1 MSSSGYSPYHWCL
14 VSECKNTSVKTPEKL
29 WIQVPTDL
37 KMRNT
42 WLKLARRDP
51 KSLSTKTKYYFC
63 EDHFDLENDMENYI
77 QLKIMGSV
85 KRIRMRP
92 NCIPSRFDCQPG
104 RKRTFTESEPRAAF
118 MKRQRLS
125 IIKEI
130 EETTINETCDTPLS
144 SSSGQG
150 PLHRFPDPKTEDLES
165 IQKFSEWKAVLDG
178 PTQER
183 GDKYIYNHI
192 RLCNKHFLESYQ
204 LPSRR
209 LTKNAVPTLNL
220 NKVVRVT
227 EQPSTSAIGILDTD
241 EYSTMES
248 AVPSEPSRS
257 ATPVQPSDI
266 DMNQTTQSAVTLGP
280 STSVTPVRPRRFIK
294 MDSFKLK
301 LKNVLHSSK
310 FCGICLDSNESMN
323 SIDEELEIIASER
336 THATRVRGLVDVVF
350 KKANYSLASSN
361 ICNSCLEKLIQ
372 SYIFVE
378 TAKETSQIF
387 GNYVND
393 LFSISNN
400 IFNQLL
406 ESKTEIKNIV
416 IELDSK
422 SRDSL
427 VVEDEPTL
435 DTDQNNEMLEEQND
449 STLVRNT
456 VRCDNCSLRLPSNKT
471 LEIHKM
477 KCKGQKEHL
486 KAHRES
492 HYKVKCKFCHKLIVK
507 SELLDHYKTDHEE
520 SLLKCLKCELFYPL
534 HTHQSHTEV
543 CRQIKEDK
551 QQCSMCLKTFTENE
565 LKSHICKYSCPECT
579 EVPCMHY
586 KYLKSYRE
594 QILNNA
600 DKTKC
605 VDCDYVCKSK
615 EALLEHINRDHLNHH
630 PYTCDKCG
638 KQFYSKIVLGAH
650 ILRLHEDSFVCQ
662 FCDSEFRNI
671 NNYEIHV
678 ESCED
683 IKREF
688 ACENCPASFDF
699 LDNLTNHMKRRH
711 STNIFPCG
719 VCNKVFLKYSQ
730 RKEHVVKVHSELGM
744 KIVECAVCQE
754 SFDNQDDLVQH
765 LKSHGPDVTIYPCM
779 ICDTEYQTLKQF
791 QAHSKIHKGPF
802 ATCHVC
808 GKEMRE
814 ILLKKHLTT
823 HSNPIKTC
831 ETCGKSFRNK
841 YLLKIHQK
849 IHLESVP
856 CPKCEKMINPAR
868 LPSHLQ
874 GHLMNEKGMK
884 KHEPKYKCNL
894 CEYKTWDNTHLES
907 HMNQYHLKTKPY
919 ICHICSKDF
928 AGRHYLR
935 QHIKTH
941 NVNSVACMVCLK
953 SFANSTRLK
962 MHLRLHT
969 GEKPFTCE
977 ICGDQF
983 RLRKIL
989 TMHKLRKHSD
999 KTIICPLCSNK
1010 FHTNRDLRRHV
1021 TRVHCKQKKETERK
1035 WSMNQ

>member
-1 MSSSGYSPYHWCL
+1 M
-14 VSECKNTSVKTPEKL
+14 
-29 WIQVPTDL
+29 
-37 KMRNT
+37 
-42 WLKLARRDP
+42 P
-51 KSLSTKTKYYFC
+51 KIK
-63 EDHFDLENDMENYI
+63 
-77 QLKIMGSV
+77 QLKCFFGCV
-85 KRIRMRP
+85 L
-92 NCIPSRFDCQPG
+92 D
-104 RKRTFTESEPRAAF
+104 
-118 MKRQRLS
+118 
-125 IIKEI
+125 
-130 EETTINETCDTPLS
+130 
-144 SSSGQG
+144 G
-150 PLHRFPDPKTEDLES
+150 PLHRFPKWEYPHTE
-165 IQKFSEWKAVLDG
+165 KFDQWKSVLDSA
-178 PTQER
+178 TQER
-183 GDKYIYNHI
+183 GNNYIYNSI
-192 RLCNKHFLESYQ
+192 RICHRHFEDYFKS
-204 LPSRR
+204 PSRR
-209 LTKNAVPTLNL
+209 LTGNAIPTLNL
-220 NKVVRVT
+220 NMTSPSEAAEVSVEPAASVT
-227 EQPSTSAIGILDTD
+227 MSEDMSSNMKQTIVEDISIHTETEPSTKDIAKQIDVQPSTSQTNPLLSKDVLKRKSRTTTPKSVATTMNKTGQGQKADDHDYHDDDDDDHHYHGDDDD
-241 EYSTMES
+241 E
-248 AVPSEPSRS
+248 PL
-257 ATPVQPSDI
+257 Q
-266 DMNQTTQSAVTLGP
+266 QSMRVT
-280 STSVTPVRPRRFIK
+280 STSLTNDTTVEKNIGFIK

-393 LFSISNN
+393 LIIISNN
-400 IFNQLL
+400 IFNQLP

-427 VVEDEPTL
+427 VVEDEPIL
-435 DTDQNNEMLEEQND
+435 DTDQNNEMLEEQNE
-449 STLVRNT
+449 STLIRNT

-507 SELLDHYKTDHEE
+507 SELLDHYKMDHEE

-551 QQCSMCLKTFTENE
+551 QQCLMCLKTFTENE
-565 LKSHICKYSCPECT
+565 LKSHICKYSCPECA

-605 VDCDYVCKSK
+605 VDCDYVCISK

-814 ILLKKHLTT
+814 ILLKKHLTI

-868 LPSHLQ
+868 LPSHLR

-884 KHEPKYKCNL
+884 KYQPKYKCNL

-1010 FHTNRDLRRHV
+1010 FHTNRDLRTHV
-1021 TRVHCKQKKETERK
+1021 MRVHCKQKNLRFDPRRVKGLDKKYYHLCQDTRRFKDTDEDAEF
-1035 WSMNQ
+1035 

>member
-1 MSSSGYSPYHWCL
+1 MPKAK
-14 VSECKNTSVKTPEKL
+14 E
-29 WIQVPTDL
+29 L
-37 KMRNT
+37 KC
-42 WLKLARRDP
+42 
-51 KSLSTKTKYYFC
+51 YFGC
-63 EDHFDLENDMENYI
+63 VVD
-77 QLKIMGSV
+77 
-85 KRIRMRP
+85 
-92 NCIPSRFDCQPG
+92 
-104 RKRTFTESEPRAAF
+104 
-118 MKRQRLS
+118 
-125 IIKEI
+125 
-130 EETTINETCDTPLS
+130 
-144 SSSGQG
+144 G
-150 PLHRFPDPKTEDLES
+150 PLHRYPKWDYPYSE
-165 IQKFSEWKAVLDG
+165 KFEQW
-178 PTQER
+178 
-183 GDKYIYNHI
+183 KYILNSETIARGNEFIYNNVRI
-192 RLCNKHFLESYQ
+192 CYRHFEKGFQ
-204 LPSRR
+204 LPSHR

-220 NKVVRVT
+220 FPSRQTV
-227 EQPSTSAIGILDTD
+227 EQPSTSSADQYEHSLPATSDIESIHVMVP
-241 EYSTMES
+241 TMGGSS
-248 AVPSEPSRS
+248 AQEPSTSS
-257 ATPVQPSDI
+257 ALPNEIIPTTGDDDSSNLTCIAPPHI
-266 DMNQTTQSAVTLGP
+266 DMNQTTQSSVTSSP
-280 STSVTPVRPRRFIK
+280 STSVTSVRPSRFIK

-387 GNYVND
+387 GDYVND
-393 LFSISNN
+393 LFSISDN
-400 IFNQLL
+400 IFNQLQ

-427 VVEDEPTL
+427 VVEDEPIL
-435 DTDQNNEMLEEQND
+435 DTDQNNEMLAEQND
-449 STLVRNT
+449 STLRNT

-507 SELLDHYKTDHEE
+507 SELLDHYKMDHEE

-551 QQCSMCLKTFTENE
+551 QQCLMCLKTFTENE
-565 LKSHICKYSCPECT
+565 LKSHICKYSCPECA

-699 LDNLTNHMKRRH
+699 LDSLTNHMKRRH

-849 IHLESVP
+849 IHLENVP
-856 CPKCEKMINPAR
+856 CPKCEKMINPAK

-874 GHLMNEKGMK
+874 GHLMNEKEMK

-953 SFANSTRLK
+953 SFANTTRLK

-983 RLRKIL
+983 RLRNIL

-999 KTIICPLCSNK
+999 KTIFCPLCSNK
-1010 FHTNRDLRRHV
+1010 FHTNRDLRKHV
-1021 TRVHCKQKKETERK
+1021 TRVHCKQKKETKRK